1 MIELKNITKIF
12 SKADSQNILYKNMNF
27 EVKSGE
33 FIAIVGRSGSWKS
46 TILNLIS
53 GLLWPDEGSISID
66 NQDITK
72 LSQDKITK
80 FRGKNMSFIFQQ
92 FHLIPNLTVE
102 ENITLP
108 LEINKIPA
116 QFETKEILQKVWLSQ
131 KAESYP
137 FELSGWEQQR
147 VAVARAFAAQ
157 TNILLA
163 DEPTG
168 NLDENNAKNVMD
180 VLQTLHKETKN
191 TIILITHDMQVAEY
205 ADKIYTLENKQL
217 ILKK

>member
-12 SKADSQNILYKNMNF
+12 SKADSQNILYKNMDF

-53 GLLWPDEGSISID
+53 GLLWPDEWSISID

-72 LSQDKITK
+72 LSQDEITK

-102 ENITLP
+102 ENIILP

-180 VLQTLHKETKN
+180 ILQTLHKETKN

-205 ADKIYTLENKQL
+205 ADKIFTLENKQL

>member
-1 MIELKNITKIF
+1 MIQLKNITKSF
-12 SKADSQNILYKNMNF
+12 SQSDSKNILYENMDF
-27 EVKSGE
+27 EVKSWE
-33 FIAIVGRSGSWKS
+33 FIAIVWRSGSGKS

-53 GLLWPDEGSISID
+53 GLLSPNSGKIHVD
-66 NQDITK
+66 NQEITK
-72 LSQDKITK
+72 LSQDEMTK
-80 FRGKNMSFIFQQ
+80 TRGKNMSFIFQQ
-92 FHLIPNLTVE
+92 FHLIPNLTVS

-108 LEINKIPA
+108 IEINKIQPA
-116 QFETKEILQKVWLSQ
+116 FSTQQILKKVWLSE
-131 KAESYP
+131 KSESYP
-137 FELSGWEQQR
+137 YELSWWEQQR

-168 NLDENNAKNVMD
+168 NLDEKNAKNVMD
-180 VLQTLHKETKN
+180 ILSLLHKETKN
-191 TIILITHDMQVAEY
+191 TIVLITHDMQVAQY

>member
-1 MIELKNITKIF
+1 MIQLKNITKSF
-12 SKADSQNILYKNMNF
+12 SQSDSKNILYENMDF
-27 EVKSGE
+27 EVKSWE
-33 FIAIVGRSGSWKS
+33 FIAIVWRSGSGKS

-53 GLLWPDEGSISID
+53 GLLSPNSGEIHVD
-66 NQDITK
+66 NQEITK
-72 LSQDKITK
+72 LSQDEMTK
-80 FRGKNMSFIFQQ
+80 TRGKNMSFIFQQ
-92 FHLIPNLTVE
+92 FHLIPNLTVS

-108 LEINKIPA
+108 IEINKIQPA
-116 QFETKEILQKVWLSQ
+116 FSTQQILKKVWLSE
-131 KAESYP
+131 KSESYP
-137 FELSGWEQQR
+137 YELSWWEQQR

-168 NLDENNAKNVMD
+168 NLDEKNAKNVMD
-180 VLQTLHKETKN
+180 ILSLLHKETKN
-191 TIILITHDMQVAEY
+191 TIVLITHDMQVAQY

>member
-12 SKADSQNILYKNMNF
+12 SKADSQNILYKNMDF
-27 EVKSGE
+27 EVKSWE

-53 GLLWPDEGSISID
+53 GLLSPDGGQIIID
-66 NQDITK
+66 TQDITK
-72 LSQDKITK
+72 LSQDEITK

-92 FHLIPNLTVE
+92 FHLIPNLTVA

-116 QFETKEILQKVWLSQ
+116 EFETKEILQKVWLSQ
-131 KAESYP
+131 KTESYP

-147 VAVARAFAAQ
+147 VAVARAFAAK

-168 NLDENNAKNVMD
+168 NLDEENAKNVMEI
-180 VLQTLHKETKN
+180 LKKLHEETQN
-191 TIILITHDMQVAEY
+191 TIVLITHDMQVAEY
-205 ADKIYTLENKQL
+205 ADKIYTLEDKQL

>member
-12 SKADSQNILYKNMNF
+12 SKADSQNILYKNMDF

-53 GLLWPDEGSISID
+53 GLLGPDEGSISID

-72 LSQDKITK
+72 LFQDEITK

-116 QFETKEILQKVWLSQ
+116 QFETKEILEKVWLSQ

-180 VLQTLHKETKN
+180 ILQTLHKETKN

-205 ADKIYTLENKQL
+205 ADKIFTLENKQL

>member
-12 SKADSQNILYKNMNF
+12 SKADSQNILYKNMDF

-46 TILNLIS
+46 TILNIIS
-53 GLLWPDEGSISID
+53 GLLWPDEGSIIID

-72 LSQDKITK
+72 LSQDEITK

-116 QFETKEILQKVWLSQ
+116 QFETKEILEKVWLSQ

-180 VLQTLHKETKN
+180 ILQTLHKETKN

-205 ADKIYTLENKQL
+205 ADKIFTLENKQL

>member
-12 SKADSQNILYKNMNF
+12 SKADSQNILYKNMDF

-53 GLLWPDEGSISID
+53 GLLGPDEGSISID

-72 LSQDKITK
+72 LSQDEITK

-102 ENITLP
+102 ENITLS

-168 NLDENNAKNVMD
+168 NLDENNAKNIMD
-180 VLQTLHKETKN
+180 ILQTLHKETKN

-205 ADKIYTLENKQL
+205 ADKIFTLENKQL

>member
-12 SKADSQNILYKNMNF
+12 SKADSQNILYKNMDF

-53 GLLWPDEGSISID
+53 GLLSPDEGSINID
-66 NQDITK
+66 TQDITK
-72 LSQDKITK
+72 LSQDEITK

-92 FHLIPNLTVE
+92 FHLIPNLTVA

-116 QFETKEILQKVWLSQ
+116 EFETKEILQKVWLFQ
-131 KAESYP
+131 KSESYP

-147 VAVARAFAAQ
+147 VAVARAFAAK

-168 NLDENNAKNVMD
+168 NLDEENAKNVMD
-180 VLQTLHKETKN
+180 ILKKLHEETQN
-191 TIILITHDMQVAEY
+191 TIVLITHDMQVAEY
-205 ADKIYTLENKQL
+205 ADKIYTLEDKQL

>member
-12 SKADSQNILYKNMNF
+12 SKADSQNILYKKMDF

-53 GLLWPDEGSISID
+53 GLLSPDEGQIIID
-66 NQDITK
+66 THDITK
-72 LSQDKITK
+72 LSQDEITK

-92 FHLIPNLTVE
+92 FHLIPNLTVA

-116 QFETKEILQKVWLSQ
+116 EFETKEILQKVWLSQ
-131 KAESYP
+131 KSESYP

-147 VAVARAFAAQ
+147 VAVARAFAAK

-168 NLDENNAKNVMD
+168 NLDEENAKNVMD
-180 VLQTLHKETKN
+180 ILKKLHEETQN
-191 TIILITHDMQVAEY
+191 TIVLITHDMQVAEY
-205 ADKIYTLENKQL
+205 ADKIYTLEDKQL

>member
-1 MIELKNITKIF
+1 MIELKNVTKIF
-12 SKADSQNILYKNMNF
+12 SKADSQNVLYQNMDF

-72 LSQDKITK
+72 LSQDEITK

-180 VLQTLHKETKN
+180 ILQTLHKETKN

>member
-12 SKADSQNILYKNMNF
+12 SKADSQNILYKNMDF

-53 GLLWPDEGSISID
+53 GLLSPDEGRIIID
-66 NQDITK
+66 TQDITK
-72 LSQDKITK
+72 LSQDEITK

-92 FHLIPNLTVE
+92 FHLIPNLTVA
-102 ENITLP
+102 ENIALP

-116 QFETKEILQKVWLSQ
+116 EFETKEILQKVWLSQ
-131 KAESYP
+131 KSESYP

-147 VAVARAFAAQ
+147 VAVARAFAAK

-168 NLDENNAKNVMD
+168 NLDEENAKNVMD
-180 VLQTLHKETKN
+180 ILKKLHEETQN
-191 TIILITHDMQVAEY
+191 TIVLITHDMQVAEY
-205 ADKIYTLENKQL
+205 ADKIYTLEDKQL